1 MTDNELP
8 GSALGHRAIV
18 VGAGMGGMMAAE
30 ALSRFFG
37 EVVIVEKD
45 ALPTDAEARLG
56 VPQGAHVHALLVQG
70 RRNLERL
77 YPGFTSALMDRGA
90 ICSRSGLEFCTHD
103 AAGWMPRN
111 DVQLPLLVMS
121 RPLLEG
127 VVRDFLKRNPR
138 VIFREQTRV
147 AGWAVTGD
155 AITGVVVDGSETIAC
170 DFAIDASG
178 RSGPSLSWLEAGFGP
193 VEETTLEIGTGYA
206 SAVFKKPAGW
216 HSSIDCLSIRGADPD
231 TRGGF
236 AFSVENDCWF
246 VSLTG
251 RFEQAPGGDP
261 DKYMAFAESLCVPDL
276 YDWISH
282 GERITPIKVYRA
294 PISRWRRYERLGR
307 FPEGVLPLGDAIAHV
322 NPLFGQGMTLAS
334 THVMTLMDLLDERA
348 ASGEGL
354 GGLATPYF
362 ERTRGFTQA
371 VWQGLENVEFSYAA
385 TKGERPPDIDT
396 RMAYNRG
403 LRQLI
408 ADDAEV
414 YRLFLSVG
422 QLVEP
427 PSVLT
432 RPDIAARVMQIIR
445 PPGGAVHAREDRT
458 VAT

>member
-1 MTDNELP
+1 M
-8 GSALGHRAIV
+8 
-18 VGAGMGGMMAAE
+18 
-30 ALSRFFG
+30 
-37 EVVIVEKD
+37 
-45 ALPTDAEARLG
+45 
-56 VPQGAHVHALLVQG
+56 HALLVRG

-77 YPGFTSALMDRGA
+77 YPGFTSELMDRGA
-90 ICSRSGLEFCTHD
+90 VCSRSGLEFRIHD

-138 VIFREQTRV
+138 VTFREQTRV
-147 AGWAVTGD
+147 AGWAVSGD
-155 AITGVVVDGSETIAC
+155 AITGIVVEREDGDETIAC

-178 RSGPSLSWLEAGFGP
+178 RSGASLSWLEAAGFGA

-216 HSSIDCLSIRGADPD
+216 HSSMDCLSIRGADPD

-261 DKYMAFAESLCVPDL
+261 DKYMAFAKSLCAPDI
-276 YDWISH
+276 YDWISQ

-294 PISRWRRYERLGR
+294 PISRWRRYERLDR
-307 FPEGVLPLGDAIAHV
+307 FPERLLPLGDAVAHV

-334 THVMTLMDLLDERA
+334 THVMTLMDILAERA
-348 ASGEGL
+348 AAGKGL
-354 GGLATPYF
+354 GGIAAPYF

-385 TKGERPPDIDT
+385 TKGERPPDIDA
-396 RMAYNRG
+396 RMAYNSG
-403 LRQLI
+403 LRRLI

-414 YRLFLSVG
+414 HRLLLSVG

-427 PSVLT
+427 PDVLT

-445 PPGGAVHAREDRT
+445 PPAQRAPADPT
-458 VAT
+458 LAS